1 MIFVE
6 FSIQKCFSANYDQM
20 QIKADF
26 LDYQNDF

>member
-6 FSIQKCFSANYDQM
+6 FSIQKFFSANYDQM
-20 QIKADF
+20 QIKTDF